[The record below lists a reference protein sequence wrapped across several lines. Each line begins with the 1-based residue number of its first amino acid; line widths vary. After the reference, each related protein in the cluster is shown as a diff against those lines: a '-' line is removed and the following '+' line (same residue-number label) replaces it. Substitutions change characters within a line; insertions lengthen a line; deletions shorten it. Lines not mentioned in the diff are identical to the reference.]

1 MQKQI
6 RLQKQIHIARE
17 LFLVKVGLSSRC
29 AQPTVRL
36 FMFDF
41 FYREKLSHLLGI
53 TLLAILKYLKFQSF
67 YNMGKNYN
75 YTLGQNLKLPI
86 FHLFH

>member
-1 MQKQI
+1 M
-6 RLQKQIHIARE
+6 RWQKQIHIARE
-17 LFLVKVGLSSRC
+17 LFLVQVGLSNRC

-53 TLLAILKYLKFQSF
+53 TVLAILKHLNFQSF

-75 YTLGQNLKLPI
+75 YSLGQILKLPI